1 MKKIASIL
9 ILIHLTLLCFGQAGA
24 VAKSAGKIFAKKA
37 AKETV
42 EAASE
47 AATKKIAKEAGEEIA
62 EQYGKKV
69 AREKLMVQIKNKGF
83 RYFSDF
89 YTAQAKSRVP
99 EVSRQAFNVSDLPV
113 RKANYGK
120 KLRAVSKTD
129 APNPKVNANRVLR
142 LLPDDVPNAK
152 AIEELIENLCKKNPA
167 FFKAEDFK
175 CIKSKNGYLIQY
187 VGNPSANA
195 NTSIFV
201 RMDGVIEAT
210 SARAGYSQGLFGTNE
225 FLVNLMP
232 NQTYIIDD
240 AITVETDA
248 LGRIVKSSG
257 DYNKLIAGRKDAP
270 RNSDLQKQLGRALG
284 GNSYEGGHLHA
295 HSAGGPDEIE
305 VPMHYEINH
314 NRLWRQLED
323 TETAMAQKG
332 AKVDS
337 IVQLIYEGD
346 SKVPTK
352 IIKTT
357 IIDGNK
363 TVLSCDNITGEVIQ
377 VLS

>member
-1 MKKIASIL
+1 MKKIALIL
-9 ILIHLTLLCFGQAGA
+9 ILIHWTLLCFGQAGV
-24 VAKSAGKIFAKKA
+24 VAKSVGKIFAKKA

-99 EVSRQAFNVSDLPV
+99 EVSRQAFNVSDLSV

-175 CIKSKNGYLIQY
+175 CIKTNKGYLIQY

-195 NTSIFV
+195 NTSILV
-201 RMDGVIEAT
+201 RMDGVIEAK
-210 SARAGYSQGLFGTNE
+210 SARAGYSQGLYGTNE

-232 NQTYIIDD
+232 NQKYIIDD

-257 DYNKLIAGRKDAP
+257 DYNKLIAGRKNVP
-270 RNSDLQKQLGRALG
+270 RNQPLQTQLGQALG
-284 GNSYEGGHLHA
+284 GDSYQGGHLHA

-305 VPMHYEINH
+305 VPMHYKLNN
-314 NRLWRQLED
+314 NRLWRKVED

>member
-1 MKKIASIL
+1 M
-9 ILIHLTLLCFGQAGA
+9 TLLCFGQAGV

-62 EQYGKKV
+62 EQYGKNV

-89 YTAQAKSRVP
+89 YTAQAKSRIP
-99 EVSRQAFNVSDLPV
+99 EASRQAFNVSDLSV

-152 AIEELIENLCKKNPA
+152 AVEELIENLCKKNPA

-175 CIKSKNGYLIQY
+175 CIKTNKGYLIQY

-284 GNSYEGGHLHA
+284 GDSYEGGHLHA

-357 IIDGNK
+357 IIDGHK
-363 TVLSCDNITGEVIQ
+363 TVLACDNITGEVIQ